1 MRFIT
6 TVACTLGLLPL
17 TSAHHSGL
25 HVRQT
30 EQTVVAD
37 PGTILNGIP
46 FATRAHWMRVANQA
60 LSDLSSP
67 CPFAAFGTA
76 IVNHTSSGLGSLI
89 CIGANNNTQTG
100 NPTLHGEIAA
110 INNCTKVLG
119 DPNGPY
125 KLSPSQVTAT
135 WKTLTLYTNA
145 ESCPMC
151 ASAIRWAGFKEYV
164 YGTSIATLTQTG
176 WGQIQISSYDVF
188 QNSWPLRTVTA
199 FLGGVLTN
207 ETDPYFSWQF
217 QSNVPCP
224 MGCQRD
230 GNGTCRAS

>member
-1 MRFIT
+1 MKLVNLALRFFNFPFI
-6 TVACTLGLLPL
+6 AL
-17 TSAHHSGL
+17 AHSSGL
-25 HVRQT
+25 HARHTKQN
-30 EQTVVAD
+30 VVAD
-37 PGTILNGIP
+37 PETSLNGVS
-46 FATRAHWMRVANQA
+46 FATRAYWMRMANQA

-76 IVNHTSSGLGSLI
+76 IVNHTLPGLGSLI
-89 CIGANNNTQTG
+89 CIGANNNTLTG

-110 INNCTKVLG
+110 ISNCTNVLA

-125 KLSPSQVTAT
+125 KLSPSQITAT

-164 YGTSIATLTQTG
+164 YGTSIDKLTEIG

-188 QNSWPLRTVTA
+188 QNSWPLRSVTA
-199 FLGGVLTN
+199 LLGGVLAN

-217 QSNVPCP
+217 QSAVSCP
-224 MGCQRD
+224 SGCQRNV
-230 GNGTCRAS
+230 NGTCRPS